1 MNNLV
6 VSFIC
11 PDRPGIVENLSNLV
25 KKHHGNWQTSSLH
38 HLSGFFTGVIEIS
51 INAERANPLLDALL
65 SLPEFKCNIEN
76 VAPNK
81 TPSSSVTNSDFVL
94 ELTANDRT
102 GIIQEISA
110 IIHHQGGNLIKL
122 ISQQSSAPHSGQDLF
137 KATATISVDANTIEQ
152 LISALEGLA
161 DDLMVDISR

>member
-6 VSFIC
+6 VSFIS

-25 KKHHGNWQTSSLH
+25 KEHQGSWQTSSLH

-51 INAERANPLLDALL
+51 ISEEHSNHLLDALL
-65 SLPEFKCNIEN
+65 SLDDFKCHIET
-76 VAPNK
+76 ATPDK
-81 TPSSSVTNSDFVL
+81 TVKNADLVL

-102 GIIQEISA
+102 GIIQEISSV
-110 IIHHQGGNLIKL
+110 IHQQGGNLIKL
-122 ISQQSSAPHSGQDLF
+122 VSNKGSAPHSGHDLF
-137 KATATISVDANTIEQ
+137 KAKATISVSPNTIEP
-152 LISALEGLA
+152 LIEGLEALA